1 MITNVG
7 QQILSELKS
16 EQSMDVEDKKWWF
29 VRRDVGSIPHF
40 LWHLLKAFS
49 TALFVYPTA
58 ILVLSVALLDEQG
71 MQLLLSQPLSEIIQI
86 KRELIQLSF
95 LIMTLYLGF
104 FTFQYWRNYVNI
116 KHQYQLDNETF
127 YQDQKLQI
135 ELIEEVLYRHK
146 LIDRKGRIR

>member
-16 EQSMDVEDKKWWF
+16 EQAMDVADKKWWF
-29 VRRDVGSIPHF
+29 VRKDVGSIPHF

-95 LIMTLYLGF
+95 LIMTFYLGF

-116 KHQYQLDNETF
+116 KQQYQSDNETF

-146 LIDRKGRIR
+146 LIDRKDA

>member
-7 QQILSELKS
+7 QQILTELKS
-16 EQSMDVEDKKWWF
+16 EQLMDVADKKWWF
-29 VRRDVGSIPHF
+29 VFKDVGSIPHF
-40 LWHLLKAFS
+40 LWHFLKAFS

-71 MQLLLSQPLSEIIQI
+71 MQFLVSQPLSEIIEI
-86 KRELIQLSF
+86 KRELIHLSF

-104 FTFQYWRNYVNI
+104 FTYQYWRNYVNI
-116 KHQYQLDNETF
+116 KQQYQLDNENF
-127 YQDQKLQI
+127 YHDQKLQI

-146 LIDRKGRIR
+146 LIDRKDT

>member
-7 QQILSELKS
+7 QQILTELKS
-16 EQSMDVEDKKWWF
+16 EQTMDVTDKKWWF
-29 VRRDVGSIPHF
+29 VFKDAGSIPHF

-58 ILVLSVALLDEQG
+58 FLLFSVALLDEQG
-71 MQLLLSQPLSEIIQI
+71 LQLLLSQSLSGFIHIRFQVI
-86 KRELIQLSF
+86 HLSLLF
-95 LIMTLYLGF
+95 ITLHLGY
-104 FTFQYWRNYVNI
+104 FTFQYWSRYVNI
-116 KHQYQLDNETF
+116 KQQYLSDNENF

-146 LIDRKGRIR
+146 LIDRKDV

>member
-7 QQILSELKS
+7 QQILTELKS
-16 EQSMDVEDKKWWF
+16 EQAMDVADKKWWF
-29 VRRDVGSIPHF
+29 VFKDAGSIPHF

-58 ILVLSVALLDEQG
+58 ILMLSVALLDEQG
-71 MQLLLSQPLSEIIQI
+71 LQLLLSQPLSEFIQI
-86 KRELIQLSF
+86 KLKLIQLSF
-95 LIMTLYLGF
+95 FFMTLYIGY
-104 FTFQYWRNYVNI
+104 FTFQYWRSYVNI
-116 KHQYQLDNETF
+116 KQQYQSDNENF

-146 LIDRKGRIR
+146 LIDRKDV

>member
-7 QQILSELKS
+7 QQILTELKS
-16 EQSMDVEDKKWWF
+16 EQAMDVADKKLWF
-29 VRRDVGSIPHF
+29 VFKDVGSIPHF
-40 LWHLLKAFS
+40 LWHFVKAFS
-49 TALFVYPTA
+49 TAIFVYPTA

-86 KRELIQLSF
+86 KRELIQFSF
-95 LIMTLYLGF
+95 LLISLYLGY

-116 KHQYQLDNETF
+116 KQQYQSDNENF
-127 YQDQKLQI
+127 YHDQKLQI

-146 LIDRKGRIR
+146 LIDRKDT

>member
-16 EQSMDVEDKKWWF
+16 EQAMDVIDKKWWF
-29 VRRDVGSIPHF
+29 VFKDVGSIPHF
-40 LWHLLKAFS
+40 LWRFLKAFS

-58 ILVLSVALLDEQG
+58 TLVLSVALLDEQG
-71 MQLLLSQPLSEIIQI
+71 LQLLLSQPLSEIIQI
-86 KRELIQLSF
+86 KLELIQLSLF
-95 LIMTLYLGF
+95 FMTFYLGY

-116 KHQYQLDNETF
+116 KQQYQLDNENF
-127 YQDQKLQI
+127 YQDQQLQI

-146 LIDRKGRIR
+146 LIDRRD